1 MPNAHKH
8 PSVSIHYLNIIKNAL
23 ERIGFQSPEIN
34 TLTEQCS
41 EQEFYFNRVPL
52 ATLNEAW
59 HSAEQITQDSI
70 IGLHVGEQIHP
81 SDYGLL
87 GQIMMNCNNL
97 AEAIENILSVEFIIN
112 NIFVSELFIESDC
125 AINRIHSQQ
134 YEAESI
140 RHIIEQD
147 ISALINI
154 GLFVMNK
161 EYGEHNRPIEIHF
174 RHKPAADI
182 THYEQALKTKV
193 LFEQEHNQAIF
204 PLAILE
210 SPIYNPNPR
219 IVELLKI
226 ELHQL
231 LHEVENK
238 DTLTLRLW
246 RYFQIQNVNF
256 TADIETIAQQFNIT
270 PRTFQRRLQ
279 QEGTSFQDELKF
291 FRTQQAKLLLENK
304 QLTICE
310 VSYKMGFN
318 DNSAFHKAF
327 KRWTGLTP
335 KEFQNTQIQK

>member
-1 MPNAHKH
+1 MPNAYKH
-8 PSVSIHYLNIIKNAL
+8 PSVSIHYLNIINNAL
-23 ERIGFQSPEIN
+23 ERMGFQSPEIHA
-34 TLTEQCS
+34 LTGQYS
-41 EQEFYFNRVPL
+41 EQEYYFNRVPL
-52 ATLNEAW
+52 ATLKEAW
-59 HSAEQITQDSI
+59 QSAETITNDPI
-70 IGLHVGEQIHP
+70 IGLHVGEKIHP
-81 SDYGLL
+81 HDYGLL

-97 AEAIENILSVEFIIN
+97 EEALEKILSIEFIIN
-112 NIFVSELFIESDC
+112 NIFVSEVIIKDDL

-174 RHKPAADI
+174 RHKPAADVAE
-182 THYEQALKTKV
+182 YERILKTKV
-193 LFEQEHNQAIF
+193 LFEQENNQAIF

-210 SPIYNPNPR
+210 APIYNPNPQ
-219 IVELLKI
+219 IAKLLNI
-226 ELHQL
+226 ELQKL
-231 LHEVENK
+231 LHEVENQ

-246 RYFQIQNVNF
+246 RYLQTQKSNF
-256 TADIETIAQQFNIT
+256 TTDIESIAQQFNIT
-270 PRTFQRRLQ
+270 TRTLQRRLQ
-279 QEGTSFQDELKF
+279 QEGTSFQDEIKY
-291 FRTQQAKLLLENK
+291 FRTQQAKQLLNNK

-310 VSYKMGFN
+310 IAFQMGFN

-335 KEFQNTQIQK
+335 KEFRTTN